1 MSDPIIDDIDD
12 IIDKA
17 AAAKNDKDDIETM
30 KQELEE
36 KNEIIAKAQAKEE
49 EDAQAKKA
57 EQDAQ
62 AKKAEDDKLDP
73 TMKAMKDKIEAMEA
87 QSQQETLSRVSSEM
101 ATLGDDYPEL
111 MGNKDVMDAPIMPG
125 SVTAREYLT
134 DLITNGTYAE
144 AKKAAETVMKLN
156 EIKPKKTREVMP
168 DGRGGSGG
176 DASDTASKEVRE
188 RQEKIGKFFKAM
200 QKGTLAREV
209 VKARGS

>member
-49 EDAQAKKA
+49 E
-57 EQDAQ
+57 DAQ